1 MSQLHLGLVGPV
13 PPPNGG
19 MAMQTEQLARLL
31 RAEGLQVSQV
41 ATNAPYRPAWVGRV
55 PGLRA
60 LSRFIPYLWAVWRL
74 AGKVDLIHLM
84 ANSGWSWQLFS
95 APVLW
100 LAPLRRC
107 PVIVNYRGG
116 EAQVYFARSWNRVK
130 PSLNRAALIV
140 VPSGYLS
147 AVFNSYGQPTRIIPN
162 IVDQSVFKPAHDTS
176 VSARPFTLVITR
188 NLEPIYGIETAL
200 RALAEVLQTAPAT
213 RMRIAGSGPQES
225 ELRGL
230 ASTLGVD
237 GAVEFT
243 GRLDR
248 PGIARLYAEAD
259 AMLNPTT
266 VDNMPNSVI
275 EALACGVPV
284 ISTEVGGV
292 PYIVQDEHTALL
304 VPADDPAAMA
314 SAILRLQN
322 DVAMRN
328 HLSAQGLVQ
337 VAQYAWPAVRERW
350 LAAYYEVAGRE
361 PEAVV

>member
-1 MSQLHLGLVGPV
+1 VSQLHLGLVGPV

-41 ATNAPYRPAWVGRV
+41 ATNAPYRPAGVGRV

-116 EAQVYFARSWNRVK
+116 EAQVYFARAWGRVK
-130 PSLNRAALIV
+130 PSLSRAALV
-140 VPSGYLS
+140 AVPSGYLS
-147 AVFNSYGQPTRIIPN
+147 AVFSEFGQPTRIISN
-162 IVDQSVFKPAHDTS
+162 IVDQTVFKPAPDIGAS
-176 VSARPFTLVITR
+176 GQPFTVVITR

-200 RALAEVLQTAPAT
+200 RALADVLREAPKT
-213 RMRIAGSGPQES
+213 RMRIAGSGPQEA

-230 ASTLGVD
+230 AAALGID
-237 GAVEFT
+237 DAVEFT

-248 PGIARLYAEAD
+248 QGVAQLYTEAD

-284 ISTEVGGV
+284 VSTEVGGV
-292 PYIVQDEHTALL
+292 PYIVQHEQTALL
-304 VPADDPAAMA
+304 VPVNDPAAMA
-314 SAILRLQN
+314 SAILRLQR
-322 DVAMRN
+322 DTMLR
-328 HLSAQGLVQ
+328 HRLRTQGLQ
-337 VAQYAWPAVRERW
+337 HVAQFAWPAVRDQW
-350 LAAYYEVAGRE
+350 LAAYREVAGLE
-361 PEAVV
+361 QGAAA